1 MKHRKLFMILAAFA
15 ALGFV
20 ALVPSTGMAQ
30 AKKEICDN
38 GTDDDGDKL
47 VDCQDPDCSADPAC
61 KPPPK
66 EGVCHNIGG
75 PDAKGGGANCDPDTV
90 DPCTVTFKDGSTMS
104 ISGTQYFGIV
114 VPFSDNAIDAHIN
127 HGDGVATVIFDP
139 PLHLASTGQLH
150 IASNVECLADR
161 VFEQPPEPGN

>member
-1 MKHRKLFMILAAFA
+1 MPPSEKVSRRNAPIRRWATQNHMADGEMDSPAVSATGERRMKHRKLFMILAAFA

-75 PDAKGGGANCDPDTV
+75 PDAKGGGA
-90 DPCTVTFKDGSTMS
+90 K
-104 ISGTQYFGIV
+104 
-114 VPFSDNAIDAHIN
+114 
-127 HGDGVATVIFDP
+127 
-139 PLHLASTGQLH
+139 
-150 IASNVECLADR
+150 
-161 VFEQPPEPGN
+161 